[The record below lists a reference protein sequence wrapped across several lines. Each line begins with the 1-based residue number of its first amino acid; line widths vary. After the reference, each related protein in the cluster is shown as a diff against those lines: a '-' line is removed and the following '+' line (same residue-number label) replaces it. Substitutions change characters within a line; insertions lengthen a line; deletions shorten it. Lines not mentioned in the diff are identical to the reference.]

1 MEIGSIY
8 EMNPNCIE
16 KLNSNQRES
25 LCLKEVDK
33 YGRKNTAYTASARE
47 AISLALISMEK
58 EYPSVSKKCLMP
70 GYMCD
75 TVFIPFVKAG
85 WELCFY
91 HLDKNMKADREE
103 LEALIWDEQPG
114 LLFIH
119 DYYGMDTW
127 KELRPFLSQCRHK
140 NILIMEDVTQAYYLD
155 VSTEADY
162 VIGSLRKW
170 YAVPDGGFVTTNH
183 TISGEVIVKDD
194 TFAMER
200 FGMLRKKWNY
210 LEEIQ
215 DLEGSLND
223 ISIKQLQKQKEE
235 YLAHNR
241 KLEERL
247 DNYEQITRIS
257 ALSQRLLAE
266 TEEEN
271 CKKRRS
277 ENYCILQEGL
287 KNKKSLTPVMEN
299 YEEKALKNVYD
310 AVPLYFPVYMKNR
323 EAMQEYLRRQDI
335 YVPVLWPV
343 GKENADLLS
352 NDEEYIFSHIAAI
365 PMDQRYG
372 KEEMEHILEVIDEY
386 ESSL

>member
-33 YGRKNTAYTASARE
+33 YGRENTAYTASARE
-47 AISLALISMEK
+47 AISLALISMER
-58 EYPSVSKKCLMP
+58 EYPSVTKKCLMP

-91 HLDKNMKADREE
+91 HIDKNMKADREE
-103 LEALIWDEQPG
+103 LETLIRDEQPE

-127 KELRPFLSQCRHK
+127 EELRPLLLQYQQQGL
-140 NILIMEDVTQAYYLD
+140 LIMEDVTQAYYLN
-155 VSTEADY
+155 VCTEADY

-183 TISGEVIVKDD
+183 TISREVIVKDD
-194 TFAMER
+194 SFAMER
-200 FGMLRKKWNY
+200 FGMLSKKWNY
-210 LEEIQ
+210 LTEIQ
-215 DLEGSLND
+215 DSNGTDDARRE
-223 ISIKQLQKQKEE
+223 QLRNQKEE

-241 KLEERL
+241 ELEKRL
-247 DNYEQITRIS
+247 DHYEQITGIS

-266 TEEEN
+266 IEEEN
-271 CKKRRS
+271 SKKRRN

-310 AVPLYFPVYMKNR
+310 AAPLYFPVYMKNR
-323 EAMQEYLRRQDI
+323 EKMQEYLCRQDI

-343 GKENADLLS
+343 GKENANFLS

>member
-33 YGRKNTAYTASARE
+33 YGWKNTAYTASARE
-47 AISLALISMEK
+47 AISLALISVEK
-58 EYPSVSKKCLMP
+58 EYPSVTKKCLMP

-91 HLDKNMKADREE
+91 HIDKNMKADREE
-103 LEALIWDEQPG
+103 LEALILDEQPG

-140 NILIMEDVTQAYYLD
+140 NILIMEDVTQAYYLNVD
-155 VSTEADY
+155 TEADY

-200 FGMLRKKWNY
+200 FGMLSKKWDY

-215 DLEGSLND
+215 NSDSPD
-223 ISIKQLQKQKEE
+223 DAKIKQLRNQKEE

-241 KLEERL
+241 KLEEQL
-247 DNYEQITRIS
+247 DNYEQITSIS
-257 ALSQRLLAE
+257 VLSQGILAE
-266 TEEEN
+266 IEE
-271 CKKRRS
+271 KDFKQRRNT
-277 ENYCILQEGL
+277 NYRILQKGL
-287 KNKKSLTPVMEN
+287 KNKKTLVPVMKD
-299 YEEKALKNVYD
+299 YEEA
-310 AVPLYFPVYMKNR
+310 APLYFPVYMKNR